1 MCFQKCF
8 SMKPADP
15 RPDVGTFKTAAIK
28 DFTKSDGYKTLLDTA
43 IKDATAKLSAATI
56 AWLKAG
62 KKGDKPDVGTFKT
75 AAIKDF
81 TESDGYKTLLD
92 TAIKDAT
99 AKFSAAIIAWTKAS
113 KAKLPPPPA
122 GPAPAPVAQPAP
134 VVVAQADPAK
144 TLGELI
150 QDQGVRFP
158 EVIAQSAEQI
168 IADIGNKKNLEQNIP
183 DALVLVENTAKVR
196 DYTKAENNLKVA
208 ENAIIALAKL
218 EEKDAQPKL
227 KNVGKAIMDTRV
239 EAEKT
244 LEGKDPQQPLKQ

>member
-1 MCFQKCF
+1 M
-8 SMKPADP
+8 
-15 RPDVGTFKTAAIK
+15 
-28 DFTKSDGYKTLLDTA
+28 
-43 IKDATAKLSAATI
+43 
-56 AWLKAG
+56 
-62 KKGDKPDVGTFKT
+62 
-75 AAIKDF
+75 
-81 TESDGYKTLLD
+81 
-92 TAIKDAT
+92 
-99 AKFSAAIIAWTKAS
+99 
-113 KAKLPPPPA
+113 
-122 GPAPAPVAQPAP
+122 
-134 VVVAQADPAK
+134 VAQADPAK